1 MIYPATYDIT
11 ILQNATWSG
20 TFRATQ
26 NRQELTSISIDGS
39 TPTFNCDCHGLS
51 AGDKVIFTGGTTIP
65 CGLTL
70 NTIYYVSSANL
81 ATNSFEVSASS
92 GDSSSGISISVSGSA
107 TGTFYVA
114 EPLNLTGY
122 TVDSDIKEL
131 TDDVQVETFTATL
144 TDAVNGAFTLTLTPV
159 ETAALDTGRYGY
171 DISLTSSAGARY
183 YWLTGVATVQ
193 RTYSRN

>member
-1 MIYPATYDIT
+1 MITPASYDIT
-11 ILQNATWSG
+11 ILQNSTWKG

-26 NRQELTSISIDGS
+26 NRQTVTSISIAGG
-39 TPTFNCDCHGLS
+39 TPTFNCDCHGLT

-70 NTIYYVSSANL
+70 NTVYYVISAGL
-81 ATNSFEVSASS
+81 TTSAFQVSASS
-92 GDSSSGISISVSGSA
+92 GGSSISVTGTA

-114 EPLNLTGY
+114 EPLDLTSYG
-122 TVDSDIKEL
+122 VDADIRGLINNESIG
-131 TDDVQVETFTATL
+131 TFTTSVTSA
-144 TDAVNGAFTLTLTPV
+144 ANGEFQLTLAPATTV
-159 ETAALDTGRYGY
+159 ALEVGRYGY
-171 DISLTSSAGARY
+171 DISLTTAGGERY